1 MDGHICSPRICGG
14 SGPSIK
20 PESWVPIPEMGT
32 EQPHFGQSGVVF
44 LDFYMFN

>member
-1 MDGHICSPRICGG
+1 MVTFVPHEFVGG
-14 SGPSIK
+14 SGSSIK